1 VLAQGAHQEIA
12 PGQELL
18 AQVAPVRAPPRVGD
32 DIEGRGL
39 EQAADV
45 HRLGTSLGQYA
56 LAGRDSGPLDQERP
70 VRAYVE
76 DLSVQRCR
84 PLRAGRVGV
93 VRLRVEHASTGFL
106 EGACELDGVGSC
118 GTAGK
123 GHDADTCL
131 LRGEDGSPVRRG
143 LHHQRTPRR
152 DQGAED

>member
-1 VLAQGAHQEIA
+1 MTSPSLSHSSASRSTSVPFGRRTHRFKSPGRYEADVCLGCVLAQGAHQEIA

-76 DLSVQRCR
+76 DLSVQRSGHCV
-84 PLRAGRVGV
+84 PVG
-93 VRLRVEHASTGFL
+93 LA
-106 EGACELDGVGSC
+106 
-118 GTAGK
+118 
-123 GHDADTCL
+123 
-131 LRGEDGSPVRRG
+131 
-143 LHHQRTPRR
+143 
-152 DQGAED
+152 